1 MPNRIKA
8 DSASGLQLIS
18 DSSDEIQIQSGTDTV
33 ATINSSGITMGSG
46 KVMTQPG
53 GIIQVQHT
61 VDKNQTSNTVSTTFE
76 ELSTNQRVTITPTS
90 TDNYVMLEAWIP
102 YSGAGTTRVWQ
113 FYFYDV
119 TGSAGVD
126 LGTANGSRN
135 QALAGWRGEHHDAND
150 AGMLHLKQ
158 LVQAPRTT
166 ATTYTIY
173 ARCENSQTIYFNYS
187 SGNSSVYGWTG
198 SSLITATEISA

>member
-33 ATINSSGITMGSG
+33 ATVNSSGITMGSG
-46 KVMTQPG
+46 KNLSQSG

-61 VDKNQTSNTVSTTFE
+61 VDKSHTSNTVTTTWE
-76 ELSTNQRVTITPTS
+76 ELSTNYRVTITPTS

-126 LGTANGSRN
+126 LGNALGSRQ
-135 QALAGWRGEHHDAND
+135 QALLGWRGEHADSND
-150 AGMLHLKQ
+150 CGTLHLKQ
-158 LVQAPRTT
+158 IVQAPRTT
-166 ATTYTIY
+166 ATTYTVY
-173 ARCENSQTIYFNYS
+173 ARCENSQTIYLNYS
-187 SGNSSVYGWTG
+187 VGDSSVYGFTG
-198 SSLITATEISA
+198 SSTITATEIAS